1 MHDGD
6 EGGQESL
13 ILELSKVTKDWNAL
27 QKNFE
32 SMYGRGNLPLTVH
45 YGIAMQAL
53 NTLRADEELGRL
65 YDQLQKR
72 GLHLNSTIMDAL
84 IRSKIRLLDQ
94 TKVVELFEV
103 YAKMSSQGKADPKS
117 VQKLFPLILKI
128 PMRNRETSVVLDYLK
143 QYLQR
148 EKETGQIF
156 IDGSTFQRS
165 CSMLLAYLH

>member
-1 MHDGD
+1 MHCKR
-6 EGGQESL
+6 
-13 ILELSKVTKDWNAL
+13 I
-27 QKNFE
+27 FE
-32 SMYGRGNLPLTVH
+32 NMYGRGNLPLTVH

-103 YAKMSSQGKADPKS
+103 YAKMSSQVKQTLRGVKNC
-117 VQKLFPLILKI
+117 FP
-128 PMRNRETSVVLDYLK
+128 
-143 QYLQR
+143 
-148 EKETGQIF
+148 
-156 IDGSTFQRS
+156 
-165 CSMLLAYLH
+165 

>member
-32 SMYGRGNLPLTVH
+32 NMYGRGNLPLTVH

-72 GLHLNSTIMDAL
+72 GLHLNSTVMDAL

-94 TKVVELFEV
+94 
-103 YAKMSSQGKADPKS
+103 KS
-117 VQKLFPLILKI
+117 
-128 PMRNRETSVVLDYLK
+128 
-143 QYLQR
+143 
-148 EKETGQIF
+148 
-156 IDGSTFQRS
+156 
-165 CSMLLAYLH
+165 C